1 MSGCYG
7 RCSSCLAASIIDAT
21 THSTCPFPTM
31 EVAYSGATEPAD
43 QSSII
48 RSSALRRA
56 IITNGPDESRRT
68 YETSV

>member
-7 RCSSCLAASIIDAT
+7 RRSSCLPACITDAT
-21 THSTCPFPTM
+21 THSTYSFPTM

-48 RSSALRRA
+48 RSSALRKTVR
-56 IITNGPDESRRT
+56 SR
-68 YETSV
+68 